1 MLKILFYLWILRIRP
16 TLGVLDTFTSR
27 FRVMPWDLDANVH
40 MNNCNYLK
48 YLEKARI
55 EHHVHTPYLWAQ
67 HIRKT
72 HSLIV
77 NTEISYLKSLM
88 PLQAFTVNT
97 RVASWDDKY
106 VFFEQRF
113 ESRGETYAIA
123 LIRLAMLQKGSRI
136 SPREVLDRFLK
147 GKHLPPLPASAVKLN
162 ELVAAQ
168 REESQRANPPP
179 TASVIDSRADEELAG
194 SRS

>member
-1 MLKILFYLWILRIRP
+1 MIKILFYLWILRIRP
-16 TLGVLDTFTSR
+16 TLGVLDKVVSR

-40 MNNCNYLK
+40 MNNVNYLK

-77 NTEISYLKSLM
+77 NTEISYLKSLQ
-88 PLQAFTVNT
+88 PFQSFTVNT

-106 VFFEQRF
+106 VFFEQTF
-113 ESRGETYAIA
+113 ERKGEIYAVA
-123 LIRLAMLQKGSRI
+123 LIRLAMLQKGARI

-147 GKHLPPLPASAVKLN
+147 GKSLPALPASAVKLN

-168 REESQRANPPP
+168 REESRRPNPP
-179 TASVIDSRADEELAG
+179 ASTGMVDSATNEELAG

>member
-16 TLGVLDTFTSR
+16 TLGVLDTFASR

-77 NTEISYLKSLM
+77 NTEISYLKSLT
-88 PLQAFTVNT
+88 PFQAFTVNT

-136 SPREVLDRFLK
+136 SPHEVLDRFLK
-147 GKHLPPLPASAVKLN
+147 GKHLPPLPASAVKLT

-168 REESQRANPPP
+168 REESQRTNPPS
-179 TASVIDSRADEELAG
+179 TASVIDSRVDEELAG

>member
-1 MLKILFYLWILRIRP
+1 MIKLMFYLLILRIRP
-16 TLGVLDTFTSR
+16 TLGLLDSVVSR

-40 MNNCNYLK
+40 MNNVNYLK

-55 EHHVHTPYLWAQ
+55 EHLVRTPYFWAQ

-88 PLQAFTVNT
+88 PFQAFTVST
-97 RVASWDDKY
+97 RLASWDDKY
-106 VFFEQRF
+106 VFFEQKV

-123 LIRLAMLQKGSRI
+123 MIRMAMLQKGARM
-136 SPREVLDRFLK
+136 SPVAVLERFLK
-147 GKHLPPLPASAVKLN
+147 GKAIPALPASAVKLN

-168 REESQRANPPP
+168 REESRRGNPPP
-179 TASVIDSRADEELAG
+179 DTGMLDSRSDEELAG
-194 SRS
+194 SRG